1 MSAAASWLEKYP
13 FLRFDI
19 PLIIGIASVNAGMM
33 IHEGTL
39 LAVMAGCVLFLL
51 VSMCRKGGRV
61 SYCYR
66 WVFGWVLAVVLFCL
80 GAWRTE
86 SRYREIRP
94 EWSVE
99 ERPYRG
105 WVSGISEEKKRSRMV
120 PVEVD
125 GREVLLYLP
134 KDSLSAQLTCGDE
147 VLFYARIRP
156 PHNWGDIGFDYAT
169 YLLRQGISGTAFAAA
184 GRWQKGDDVRP
195 LTWKQQALLLR
206 EQLVGR
212 YRAWGLEGDGLS
224 VIAALTLGDKS
235 ELDAGLKQSY
245 SVSGASHILAL
256 SGLHLNM
263 VAGVLSLLLL
273 FRLGRG
279 WSRWARGLLI
289 VSALWAYAY
298 VTGLSGSVVRSAV
311 MFTVFV
317 AGRCLERDGLSL
329 NTLSLA
335 AFAMLLY
342 EPFYLFDV
350 GFQLSFLAVAGIVLF
365 MPVFQ
370 RWMFLTRFRAS
381 RYVQELVWVSM
392 AAQLGVA
399 PLVIYYFDS
408 FPSYFLFTNLVVVPL
423 SGIVLVVSLALWM
436 VAWWPAVHELMV
448 ALLRFL
454 LRLMNEVV
462 VGISHLPGAS
472 FGLSFSAFDVLL
484 CYWVLACLLVFHH
497 VRSARSLSVMLSGV
511 CIGLVM
517 SFFVV

>member
-51 VSMCRKGGRV
+51 VWMHRQGGRV
-61 SYCYR
+61 SYRHR

-86 SRYREIRP
+86 SRYREVRP

-289 VSALWAYAY
+289 VAALWAYAY

-370 RWMFLTRFRAS
+370 RWMFLTHSRAA

-408 FPSYFLFTNLVVVPL
+408 FPSYFLLTNLVVVPL

-436 VAWWPAVHELMV
+436 VAWWPAVHEFMV

>member
-1 MSAAASWLEKYP
+1 
-13 FLRFDI
+13 
-19 PLIIGIASVNAGMM
+19 
-33 IHEGTL
+33 
-39 LAVMAGCVLFLL
+39 MA
-51 VSMCRKGGRV
+51 
-61 SYCYR
+61 
-66 WVFGWVLAVVLFCL
+66 
-80 GAWRTE
+80 
-86 SRYREIRP
+86 
-94 EWSVE
+94 
-99 ERPYRG
+99 
-105 WVSGISEEKKRSRMV
+105 
-120 PVEVD
+120 
-125 GREVLLYLP
+125 
-134 KDSLSAQLTCGDE
+134 
-147 VLFYARIRP
+147 
-156 PHNWGDIGFDYAT
+156 
-169 YLLRQGISGTAFAAA
+169 
-184 GRWQKGDDVRP
+184 
-195 LTWKQQALLLR
+195 
-206 EQLVGR
+206 
-212 YRAWGLEGDGLS
+212 
-224 VIAALTLGDKS
+224 
-235 ELDAGLKQSY
+235 
-245 SVSGASHILAL
+245 
-256 SGLHLNM
+256 
-263 VAGVLSLLLL
+263 
-273 FRLGRG
+273 
-279 WSRWARGLLI
+279 
-289 VSALWAYAY
+289 ALWAYAY

-335 AFAMLLY
+335 AFAMLLH

-350 GFQLSFLAVAGIVLF
+350 GFQLSFLAVVGIVLF

-370 RWMFLTRFRAS
+370 RWMFLTHSRAA

-408 FPSYFLFTNLVVVPL
+408 FPSYFLLTNLVVVPL

-454 LRLMNEVV
+454 LQLMNEVV

-517 SFFVV
+517 SFFTA